1 MANERVLLVDDEEE
15 FVEVLKERLESRGL
29 RVTTASDGTEAL
41 EAVRKKKFDA
51 IILDFQ
57 MPGMNGVETLREIL
71 ALDSDAQVILLT
83 GHGTVGTSVQAI
95 KGGAVDFMEK
105 PADINTLLEKIGEA
119 AVQRTVLLEQRSMEM
134 IEDIIKKKGW

>member
-1 MANERVLLVDDEEE
+1 MANERVLLVDDEKE
-15 FVEVLKERLESRGL
+15 FVEVLKERLENRSL
-29 RVTTASDGTEAL
+29 RVTTASNGTEAL
-41 EAVRKKKFDA
+41 EAVKKKKFDA

-57 MPGMNGVETLREIL
+57 MPGMNGVETLKEIL

-83 GHGTVGTSVQAI
+83 GHGSVGASVEAI

-105 PADINTLLEKIGEA
+105 PADINDLLEKIGEA
-119 AVQRTVLLEQRSMEM
+119 AVQRTILLEQRSMEM

>member
-1 MANERVLLVDDEEE
+1 MANERVLLVDDEKE

-29 RVTTASDGTEAL
+29 RVTTALDGTEAL
-41 EAVRKKKFDA
+41 EVVKKKRFDA

-57 MPGMNGVETLREIL
+57 MPGMDGVETLREIL
-71 ALDSDAQVILLT
+71 ATDSDAQVILLT
-83 GHGTVGTSVQAI
+83 GHGSVGASVQAL

-105 PADINTLLEKIGEA
+105 PADINALLEKIGEA
-119 AVQRTVLLEQRSMEM
+119 AVQRTILLEQRSMEM